1 MKTKYFSWCLIGL
14 LLTPTY
20 SAESQEPKP
29 ALEQCR
35 IDAEPFIKT
44 MLANPKDLIAEFNAH
59 RDYLKRFPLSEI
71 GRRQT
76 EMYDCTTVDPK
87 NSEAYKTVA
96 LVLDA
101 EITGRYLS
109 FLLRHNLMNQFRA
122 EDANGAR

>member
-1 MKTKYFSWCLIGL
+1 MKTKYFLWSLIGL
-14 LLTPTY
+14 LLTSTY
-20 SAESQEPKP
+20 LAKSQEPKP
-29 ALEQCR
+29 ALKQCR
-35 IDAEPFIKT
+35 VDADPFIKT
-44 MLANPKDLIAEFNAH
+44 MLDNPKDLIAEFNAQ

-101 EITGRYLS
+101 EVTSRYLS